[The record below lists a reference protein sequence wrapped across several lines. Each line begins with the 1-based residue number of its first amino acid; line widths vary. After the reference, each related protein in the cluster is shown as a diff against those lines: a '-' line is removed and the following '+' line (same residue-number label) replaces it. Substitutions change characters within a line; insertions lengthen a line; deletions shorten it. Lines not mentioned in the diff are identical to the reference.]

1 MPLTVVSSLDVLCRQ
16 RACEA
21 LAAAHPGAVL
31 VVHDLLDNG
40 MVVRRVFSPDGAVER
55 EETVLE
61 HGCLSCTVRLDVV
74 PTVERLLSRGE
85 EHIIIGLPPAVP
97 AAAAVNALKQGLSQ
111 QFDVDSVVL
120 ACAPDALEDHIWDH
134 HTLFESGFTPTP
146 EDQRTPG
153 EFLIGE
159 LAFSDTVLQADP
171 QLLPVNADQ
180 RSRGVQLLG
189 ELAPHARITDDADAK
204 CRGRHDFAEA
214 VGRTIPGSV
223 RIPAG
228 ASASPFVTVTQR
240 IQRPLHA
247 ERFQQALANLAEGCC
262 WLRGRL
268 WIATAPGCRI
278 AIQGIGPRVW
288 LENTGPW
295 LADRTAQP
303 TASGM
308 TDSDAYLDWHPE
320 YGDRGTVLA
329 ATGADLDPAE
339 IGRLL
344 AGCQLTDAE
353 MAAGPTELPDP
364 FDFSLTS

>member
-1 MPLTVVSSLDVLCRQ
+1 MLLTVVSSLDTLCRQ
-16 RACEA
+16 RACEI
-21 LAAAHPGAVL
+21 LTAAHPAALL
-31 VVHDLLDNG
+31 VVHDLLDDG
-40 MVVRRVFSPDGAVER
+40 VVVRRVFGPDTPVDR
-55 EETVLE
+55 EENRLE

-74 PTVERLLSRGE
+74 PTVERLLARGAG
-85 EHIIIGLPPAVP
+85 HIIIALPPAVP
-97 AAAAVNALKQGLSQ
+97 AAAAVNALKQGLNSR
-111 QFDVDSVVL
+111 FTVGSVML
-120 ACAPDALEDHIWDH
+120 ACAPDIFEDQIWDH

-159 LAFSDTVLQADP
+159 LAFSDTVLLADP
-171 QLLPVNADQ
+171 LLFPVDPDQ
-180 RSRGVQLLG
+180 RARGEQLLG
-189 ELAPHARITDDADAK
+189 ELAPHARLTDGADVER
-204 CRGRHDFAEA
+204 CGNHDYAEA
-214 VGRTIPGSV
+214 MGRTVPGSV

-240 IQRPLHA
+240 VRRPLHA
-247 ERFQQALANLAEGCC
+247 ERFRDALAALAEGCC

-295 LADRTAQP
+295 LADQTAQP
-303 TASGM
+303 RAGRA

-320 YGDRGTVLA
+320 FGDRGTVIA
-329 ATGADLDPAE
+329 ATGEHLDPAK
-339 IGRLL
+339 IARLL
-344 AGCQLTDAE
+344 EDCQLTDAE
-353 MAAGPTELPDP
+353 MDACPADLPDP

>member
-55 EETVLE
+55 DETVLE

-74 PTVERLLSRGE
+74 PTVERLLSRGQ

-97 AAAAVNALKQGLSQ
+97 AAAAVNALKQGLSH
-111 QFDVDSVVL
+111 QFDVDSVML

-159 LAFSDTVLQADP
+159 LAFCDTVLQADP

-189 ELAPHARITDDADAK
+189 ELAPHARITDDADAN
-204 CRGRHDFAEA
+204 CHGRHDFGEA

-228 ASASPFVTVTQR
+228 ASDSPFVTVTQR

-247 ERFQQALANLAEGCC
+247 ERFKDALATLAEGCC

-295 LADRTAQP
+295 LADRTARP
-303 TASGM
+303 IASGM

-339 IGRLL
+339 IARLL